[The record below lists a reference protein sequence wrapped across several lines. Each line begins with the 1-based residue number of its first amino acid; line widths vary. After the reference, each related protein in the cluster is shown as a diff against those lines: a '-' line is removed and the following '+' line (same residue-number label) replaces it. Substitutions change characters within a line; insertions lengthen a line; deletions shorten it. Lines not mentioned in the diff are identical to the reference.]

1 MKNLNIILVILF
13 AIFSEAIIAQDTL
26 KEVNLKEI
34 WTEYK
39 FMSRSVR
46 GINSLKNGKDYTVIK
61 KGSLIVYDY
70 KSGDSITT
78 LITPDNLIPEGSD
91 QPIRL
96 RSFSMSNDE
105 TRFLIPTSTESI
117 Y

>member
-26 KEVNLKEI
+26 KEINLKEI

-46 GINSLKNGKDYTVIK
+46 G
-61 KGSLIVYDY
+61 
-70 KSGDSITT
+70 
-78 LITPDNLIPEGSD
+78 
-91 QPIRL
+91 
-96 RSFSMSNDE
+96 
-105 TRFLIPTSTESI
+105 
-117 Y
+117 